1 MGPDPIVLVP
11 YQTLWGSNLGGQRG
25 YLRGG
30 LADFDVSHVD
40 NMPSGGGVGYMGTIG
55 GVHVYSANVM
65 RNEAVLCSRHLLLGI
80 SYGVVHGQT
89 DIVDLYFVDDDDPE
103 KSRVRLKFAQDI
115 RWAEFIFV
123 EFK

>member
-1 MGPDPIVLVP
+1 
-11 YQTLWGSNLGGQRG
+11 
-25 YLRGG
+25 
-30 LADFDVSHVD
+30 
-40 NMPSGGGVGYMGTIG
+40 MPSGGGVGYMGTIG

-123 EFK
+123 EFKFTDPVSTQG